1 MPIKK
6 RKKKSKIYFGKE
18 TQDAVILY
26 NSMDAET
33 QWKERDKLFR
43 EKIYYPFS
51 KLSENIIH
59 TFKFYHFDYDSKQV
73 QNEVVSFLTMNM
85 HKYQPD
91 KGRAFSYFSIIAKN
105 YLILNNNNNY
115 KKTKLHKPIDKT
127 EVDDNYLSHFDRKEF
142 NDDVKIFLDSFIE
155 YFDLNIARIFKRK
168 KDIIVA
174 DSIIELIRKREN
186 IENFNKKALYILIRE
201 MTGSNTQHITRIL
214 NIVKS
219 HYKTLYKEFVTS
231 GTLELSN
238 TGSLFNR

>member
-1 MPIKK
+1 MIFNLT
-6 RKKKSKIYFGKE
+6 S
-18 TQDAVILY
+18 L
-26 NSMDAET
+26 
-33 QWKERDKLFR
+33 
-43 EKIYYPFS
+43 
-51 KLSENIIH
+51 IIIV
-59 TFKFYHFDYDSKQV
+59 TI
-73 QNEVVSFLTMNM
+73 
-85 HKYQPD
+85 
-91 KGRAFSYFSIIAKN
+91 SII
-105 YLILNNNNNY
+105 LTSPNN
-115 KKTKLHKPIDKT
+115 
-127 EVDDNYLSHFDRKEF
+127 EE
-142 NDDVKIFLDSFIE
+142 KIFLDSFIE

>member
-142 NDDVKIFLDSFIE
+142 NDDVKIFLDSFIA
-155 YFDLNIARIFKRK
+155 YFDHNIARIFKRK
-168 KDIIVA
+168 KDIVVA

-201 MTGSNTQHITRIL
+201 RTGLKTQNITKVINVMKRDYAKMFITYKQRGRIL
-214 NIVKS
+214 S
-219 HYKTLYKEFVTS
+219 T
-231 GTLELSN
+231 
-238 TGSLFNR
+238 NR